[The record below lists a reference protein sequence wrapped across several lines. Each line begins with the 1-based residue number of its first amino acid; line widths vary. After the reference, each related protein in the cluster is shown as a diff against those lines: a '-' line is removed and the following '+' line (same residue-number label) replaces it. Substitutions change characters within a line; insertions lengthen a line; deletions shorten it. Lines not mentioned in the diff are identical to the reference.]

1 MGVIVDTSVLIA
13 CEREAI
19 DLNVFM
25 RGRKQESV
33 GISVIT
39 NAQRAS
45 ASPFTFLYADVSA

>member
-25 RGRKQESV
+25 RGRKQEPV

-45 ASPFTFLYADVSA
+45 ASPFTFL